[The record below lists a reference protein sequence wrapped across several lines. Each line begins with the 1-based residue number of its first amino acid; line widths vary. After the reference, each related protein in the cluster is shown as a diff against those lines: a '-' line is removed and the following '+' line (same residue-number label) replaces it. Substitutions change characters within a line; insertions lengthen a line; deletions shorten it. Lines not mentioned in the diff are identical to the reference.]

1 MAPCTL
7 RDTSP
12 RTGFRSYF
20 NHECLAGG
28 RNCGGG
34 RMYRLSWSSL
44 PRRPPVGPNES
55 LFRPVSM
62 MLHSAGRHALDRRR
76 EPVITT
82 PRNVVLYATV
92 KKAIFDSPGLPFGS
106 GPGYLAITAGR
117 RSSRTS
123 VARRIAG
130 SYLPA

>member
-12 RTGFRSYF
+12 RTGFGAISTMSASQ
-20 NHECLAGG
+20 EGAIVAAGACTG
-28 RNCGGG
+28 RVG
-34 RMYRLSWSSL
+34 RPSRAGPL
-44 PRRPPVGPNES
+44 GPNES
-55 LFRPVSM
+55 LFRPVSL

-123 VARRIAG
+123 VARRIAV